1 MLIHNLLILAASAA
15 IPLVLGFIWYNPK
28 VFGTAWMNAAGVT
41 PDSAKGMNMALVFV
55 LTFVLGFFLSVG
67 LLTIVIHQTHM
78 FSILANEPGI
88 KDPNSDISK
97 YLADFF
103 AKYGNNF
110 RTFKHG
116 AFHGT
121 IAGIAIALPIVAI
134 NAMFE
139 RKSFKYVA
147 INAGF
152 WIACAI
158 LMGGV
163 ICQFFQLG

>member
-1 MLIHNLLILAASAA
+1 MLLHNLLILAATAV
-15 IPLVLGFIWYNPK
+15 IPLLTGFIWYNPK
-28 VFGTAWMNAAGVT
+28 VFGTAWMNATGLT
-41 PDSAKGMNMALVFV
+41 PESGKGMNMALVFTLTYV
-55 LTFVLGFFLSVG
+55 LSFFLAVG
-67 LLTIVIHQTHM
+67 LLTIVIHQTHI
-78 FSILANEPGI
+78 FSILANEPGM

-97 YLADFF
+97 FVADFF

-121 IAGIAIALPIVAI
+121 LAGIMIALPIVAV

-139 RKSFKYVA
+139 RKGGKYIA

-152 WIACAI
+152 WILNAI

-163 ICQFFQLG
+163 LCQFFQMS